1 MAQVQTVLGPISPE
15 ELGITAMHE
24 HIVYGMPGWE
34 YAPEVNFDRSSAFE
48 KIKKDLLDFKSAGGK
63 TIVDCSG
70 VANGRDIEF
79 YQALSRTTGVN
90 IVASTGFGAEPGI
103 PGHFA
108 STSYSTKAVDY
119 VVEMFLQELNQGMI
133 TGFMKKTN
141 VRAGI
146 ICVGNMDNRITATEE
161 KFYRA
166 AARTAI
172 RTGCA
177 VMTQGPQMARK
188 QIDLM
193 IEEGLKPDRI
203 IIGQCDRFPD
213 IERDKDIAKMG
224 AYIAY
229 DSVAYD
235 ESPEP
240 GKRRIESIKAMVD
253 AGLQKRVIISVDA
266 IGYALGFPQPKRT
279 YRYLPG
285 GLLEELRHAGIDEKT
300 INTFLVENP
309 RNVLIG

>member
-24 HIVYGMPGWE
+24 HVVYGMPGWE
-34 YAPEVNFDRSSAFE
+34 YAPEVNFDHASAFE

-119 VVEMFLQELNQGMI
+119 VVEVFLQELNQGMI
-133 TGFMKKTN
+133 SGFMKKTN

-146 ICVGNMDNRITATEE
+146 ICVGNRDNKITATEE
-161 KFYRA
+161 KFFRA

-172 RTGCA
+172 RTSCA

-193 IEEGLKPDRI
+193 TEEGLKPDRI
-203 IIGQCDRFPD
+203 VIGQCDRFPD
-213 IERDKDIAKMG
+213 IERDKDLAKKG

-229 DSVAYD
+229 DSAAYD

-240 GKRRIESIKAMVD
+240 GKQLIESIKAMVD

-266 IGYALGFPQPKRT
+266 IGHALGFPQPERT
-279 YRYLPG
+279 YSYLLG
-285 GLLEELRHAGIDEKT
+285 EFLNSLRHAGIEEKT
-300 INTFLVENP
+300 INTFLVETP
-309 RNVLIG
+309 RNVLAF